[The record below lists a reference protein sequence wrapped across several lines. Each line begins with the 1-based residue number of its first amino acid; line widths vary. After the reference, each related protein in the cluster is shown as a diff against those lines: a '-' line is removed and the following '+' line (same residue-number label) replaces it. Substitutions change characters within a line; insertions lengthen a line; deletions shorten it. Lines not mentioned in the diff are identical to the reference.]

1 MQAYCVTLPD
11 KITVALLVI
20 AGYYGNGE
28 DRKEKLKKD
37 GFDYKEIQSF
47 VNELIPIVS
56 KAGG

>member
-1 MQAYCVTLPD
+1 MQTYCVTLPD

>member
-20 AGYYGNGE
+20 AGHYGNGDE
-28 DRKEKLKKD
+28 RKTKLKKD
-37 GFDYKEIQSF
+37 GFDPKEIQSF
-47 VNELIPIVS
+47 VNELLPIVS

>member
-1 MQAYCVTLPD
+1 MQTYCVTLPD

-20 AGYYGNGE
+20 GGYYGNGE

-47 VNELIPIVS
+47 VNELIPIVN